1 MLVVQRGQSFIVK
14 GFSGGDIISVGE
26 LTMGPA
32 QSPDVDL
39 LSTLTMDDMK
49 GMLSQLSV
57 KVSNISTKDRL
68 VSHIA
73 TTWGQITSLS
83 LSKGSIRNPPANS
96 KMTLVIIKNDNGVC
110 LLKMPRGAVY
120 ELETLKKLTPSTP
133 TREDLNTLTLSQLR
147 SLMQN
152 LGHFISGKSKA
163 GAVEYILKNWDAI
176 APHHAARNEPIATDE
191 EDAETSEE
199 EECCSGTE
207 KDEGS
212 ASSSVFIWTEA
223 HEKRLKLMRQ
233 LNPPNALIKV
243 NPDELWMLEDM
254 KRSYIAQTMGNKK
267 EDFEEIHIGV
277 TDDMNLDGENIKK
290 LGLEV
295 PTASG
300 SFKVFYV
307 YEMNKARG
315 EDLRL
320 ALEKSLNIDMTLFVI
335 KFSRSAST
343 LNDWDGIDAYYT
355 DEVVFKLTPALHGGG
370 KGTKKATTKSAV
382 AQEKAKALEKSVKS
396 IFNGIATNEA
406 DLKQC
411 VATCDG
417 KMSAFYTKAEAD
429 PINTI
434 QALLTDLDEDLLQ
447 NAYSAVSADTGGSAE
462 YKLKKAS
469 AFLFGKEMVA
479 IKDTSQMTQG
489 ILEGAELTICL
500 AYNWAQSKSEKFG
513 MPQLRE
519 MLKTELTKRV
529 GAREA
534 LAKTA
539 GAANMAS

>member
-1 MLVVQRGQSFIVK
+1 
-14 GFSGGDIISVGE
+14 
-26 LTMGPA
+26 
-32 QSPDVDL
+32 
-39 LSTLTMDDMK
+39 
-49 GMLSQLSV
+49 
-57 KVSNISTKDRL
+57 
-68 VSHIA
+68 
-73 TTWGQITSLS
+73 
-83 LSKGSIRNPPANS
+83 
-96 KMTLVIIKNDNGVC
+96 MTLVIIKNDNGVC

-176 APHHAARNEPIATDE
+176 APHHAARNEPVATDE
-191 EDAETSEE
+191 EDP
-199 EECCSGTE
+199 
-207 KDEGS
+207 KKR
-212 ASSSVFIWTEA
+212 SSREA
-223 HEKRLKLMRQ
+223 ALMRQ

-290 LGLEV
+290 LGLEA

-396 IFNGIATNEA
+396 IFNGIATSEA

-429 PINTI
+429 PITTI

-479 IKDTSQMTQG
+479 IKDTG
-489 ILEGAELTICL
+489 H
-500 AYNWAQSKSEKFG
+500 
-513 MPQLRE
+513 P
-519 MLKTELTKRV
+519 
-529 GAREA
+529 
-534 LAKTA
+534 
-539 GAANMAS
+539 